1 VRKALLW
8 VQTVAWFV
16 AVLCASSLLCEKTA
30 IFILFEGETMVLTP
44 ENQAEVLTRYFTDKQ
59 SIRSIAREFGVD
71 RKTIRRVIERRS
83 VTMARKFPGRK
94 SQLDPFK
101 EAIDALLQR
110 DPRIT
115 ATVIFDPMR
124 ERGYMGGY
132 TGVKV
137 YVRKVRGTMLRPRE
151 GFLRLEFLPGEV
163 AQVDWGEFGD
173 VFGDGVKI
181 HCFAMVLAFSRMI
194 YIEFT
199 RSEKFEEFIRCHE
212 NAFKFFGGAPKECW
226 YDNLTTAVADRMGGL
241 IRFNSRFMAY
251 MSHHGIRPHACNVA
265 RGNEKGRVED
275 LIKYIRSSF
284 WAGQVFRD
292 FDDLTQAAIIWRNQK
307 ANVREHRTTRRV
319 VRIMFES
326 QEKEKLLALNPVSYD
341 TDEIFSRHVT
351 SDFHIQYESNR
362 YSVPWT
368 LVGMTVTVRVN
379 PREIKVFYHQKL
391 ICSHPRSYRKNQVIT
406 TEAHRAGLLE
416 RKPGVARESWQLSFI
431 KNLGAPMSDYVE
443 LIRQGSRSLKNEL
456 SRLVGLTSVYGEAA
470 VKASCEEC
478 LKLGIIGVDSVELSL
493 KRRHHP
499 SELQPELINFANE
512 KLNRVPPAVDLR
524 IYDALYFEGE
534 QPLSA
539 SKEGE
544 RHGSGS
550 NAIDSGPDG
559 GSTGL
564 KTQVLGQGSIGG
576 SGIDEGTRGGPDYEI
591 SGAMDFKGEVGAQ
604 DANDPK
610 PGEIGQVPPPSNGG
624 EF

>member
-1 VRKALLW
+1 MA
-8 VQTVAWFV
+8 
-16 AVLCASSLLCEKTA
+16 
-30 IFILFEGETMVLTP
+30 LTP
-44 ENQAEVLTRYFTDKQ
+44 ENQAEVLTRYFTEKQ

-71 RKTIRRVIERRS
+71 RKTIKRVIARRS

-101 EAIDALLQR
+101 EAIENLLQR
-110 DPRIT
+110 DRQIT
-115 ATVIFDPMR
+115 ATAIFDRMR
-124 ERGYMGGY
+124 ERGYMGSY
-132 TGVKV
+132 TVVKV
-137 YVRKVRGTMLRPRE
+137 YVRRVRGTMLRPRE
-151 GFLRLEFLPGEV
+151 GFLRLEFEAGEV

-173 VFGDGVKI
+173 VFGDGVKV

-226 YDNLTTAVADRMGGL
+226 YDNLATAVAERMGGL

-251 MSHHGIRPHACNVA
+251 MAHHGIRPHACNVA

-275 LIKYIRSSF
+275 LVKYIRSSF
-284 WAGQVFRD
+284 WAARVFKD
-292 FDDLTQAAIIWRNQK
+292 FDDLTTQAIVWRNQK

-319 VRIMFES
+319 VRVMFEAE
-326 QEKEKLLALNPVSYD
+326 EKEKLLWLNPVPYD

-391 ICSHPRSYRKNQVIT
+391 ICSHQRCYRKNQVIT

-431 KNLGAPMSDYVE
+431 KNLGPQMAEYVE
-443 LIRQGSRSLKNEL
+443 LIRQGPRSLKNEL
-456 SRLVGLTSVYGEAA
+456 NRLVGLTTVYGEEA
-470 VKASCEEC
+470 VKEACGEC
-478 LKLGIIGVDSVELSL
+478 LRLGIIGVDSVELSL

-499 SELQPELINFANE
+499 SGLQPELINFTNE

-534 QPLSA
+534 QSSSA
-539 SKEGE
+539 SRDGE
-544 RHGSGS
+544 QNGIRGNADDGVANGGASGS
-550 NAIDSGPDG
+550 EVE
-559 GSTGL
+559 
-564 KTQVLGQGSIGG
+564 VLGQSLVGG
-576 SGIDEGTRGGPDYEI
+576 SRVDERRGSGADYEV
-591 SGAMDFKGEVGAQ
+591 SQPMDFAGEVRAQ
-604 DANDPK
+604 DPNDPE
-610 PGEIGQVPPPSNGG
+610 PGEVSKVPPASDGG

>member
-1 VRKALLW
+1 M
-8 VQTVAWFV
+8 T
-16 AVLCASSLLCEKTA
+16 
-30 IFILFEGETMVLTP
+30 LTP
-44 ENQAEVLTRYFTDKQ
+44 EQQAEVLTRYFTDKQ

-71 RKTIRRVIERRS
+71 RKTIKRVVARRS
-83 VTMARKFPGRK
+83 VTMARKLPGRK

-101 EAIDALLQR
+101 EAIDALLQK
-110 DPRIT
+110 DAKIT
-115 ATVIFDPMR
+115 ATVIFDR
-124 ERGYMGGY
+124 LRDRGYAGGY
-132 TGVKV
+132 TIVKD
-137 YVRKVRGTMLRPRE
+137 YVRRTRATMLRPRE
-151 GFLRLEFLPGEV
+151 GFLRLEFGPGDV

-173 VFGDGVKI
+173 VFGDGVKV
-181 HCFAMVLAFSRMI
+181 HCFGMVLAYSRLI

-199 RSEKFEEFIRCHE
+199 RSEKFEEFVRCHE

-251 MSHHGIRPHACNVA
+251 MAHHGVRPHACNVA

-284 WAGQVFRD
+284 WPGRTFKD
-292 FDDLTQAAIIWRNQK
+292 FDDLTAQAIVWRNQK
-307 ANVREHRTTRRV
+307 ANVREHRSTRRV
-319 VRIMFES
+319 VRIMFETA
-326 QEKEKLLALNPVSYD
+326 EKDKLLALNPVPYD
-341 TDEIFSRHVT
+341 TDEIFSRYVT
-351 SDFHIQYESNR
+351 QDFHFQYESNR

-379 PREIKVFYHQKL
+379 PREIKVYYHAKF
-391 ICSHPRSYRKNQVIT
+391 ICSHARSYRKNQVIT

-431 KNLGAPMSDYVE
+431 KNLGGKMSDYVE

-456 SRLVGLTSVYGEAA
+456 NRLVGLTTVYGEAA
-470 VKASCEEC
+470 VKEACEEC
-478 LKLGIIGVDSVELSL
+478 LRLGIIGVDNLELSL

-499 SELQPELINFANE
+499 SEHGPKLINFTNE

-534 QPLSA
+534 KLKSA
-539 SKEGE
+539 SKGE
-544 RHGSGS
+544 LSGDD
-550 NAIDSGPDG
+550 NNGAGGADG
-559 GSTGL
+559 GL
-564 KTQVLGQGSIGG
+564 ARVEAQVLGESPVGG
-576 SGIDEGTRGGPDYEI
+576 SGVDEGAGSRTDYQVLEPVDHAGEI
-591 SGAMDFKGEVGAQ
+591 RAQ
-604 DANDPK
+604 NANDPE
-610 PGEIGQVPPPSNGG
+610 PSEVGEVPQTSDGG